1 MAGVLAM
8 DVSLIKDLLVDL
20 LLAVQMSQRTTSSTS
35 ISSCSSSW
43 GRRYGFLLVPDSR
56 SCSTISERMELVRG
70 SGPLEERRWWQVGQ
84 DVQGLT
90 QARQKV

>member
-1 MAGVLAM
+1 MAGVL
-8 DVSLIKDLLVDL
+8 VLDLDPLVDL
-20 LLAVQMSQRTTSSTS
+20 LLAVHMSQRTTSSTS

-43 GRRYGFLLVPDSR
+43 SRKYGFLLVPDRR
-56 SCSTISERMELVRG
+56 SCSTISERMELIRG
-70 SGPLEERRWWQVGQ
+70 SGPLGERRCSQVGQ